1 MKIRHKPN
9 PFFTEDIR
17 DLMKER
23 DCLHQKARKTGT
35 KEDWKVFRERRN
47 RVKVALREAEREYY
61 NQEICENKNNCG
73 AIWKTICSALPNKTG
88 RASFTDTLANEFNH
102 FCTSVGEK
110 AARDS
115 AELAQSHSLSNL
127 SIPFNLCPSQTSDEL
142 FEFKEVTSD
151 DVRKVNM
158 AMPSNKAPGYDR
170 ILLFAIKDRLP
181 YVLPTL
187 TALANLSFASS
198 AFPRAWKKSVVVPRH
213 KDGDHQ
219 IPNNNRPISLLPVL
233 SKLTEKIAL
242 NQFNDFLTQQGN
254 LTCHQSG
261 NRKYHSTET
270 LSLLVT
276 GHIFKA
282 MDKKEITAMVLTYL
296 SKALDSISHM
306 SLRLKLQGL
315 GASSTAS
322 KWFQSYLT
330 DRMQSTRLALR
341 N

>member
-1 MKIRHKPN
+1 
-9 PFFTEDIR
+9 
-17 DLMKER
+17 
-23 DCLHQKARKTGT
+23 
-35 KEDWKVFRERRN
+35 
-47 RVKVALREAEREYY
+47 
-61 NQEICENKNNCG
+61 
-73 AIWKTICSALPNKTG
+73 
-88 RASFTDTLANEFNH
+88 
-102 FCTSVGEK
+102 
-110 AARDS
+110 
-115 AELAQSHSLSNL
+115 
-127 SIPFNLCPSQTSDEL
+127 
-142 FEFKEVTSD
+142 
-151 DVRKVNM
+151 M

-170 ILLFAIKDRLP
+170 ILLFAIKDCLP

-330 DRMQSTRLALR
+330 DRMQSTHGVPQGSILGPLLSSLYMDDLPSFVKFSSVESYVDDTKVYLSFSSKDIDFCLTKVTEDLRLIAACCCTNKLLV
-341 N
+341 NPSKIKLIFFEFDSY